1 MSDSIQP
8 DERGSN
14 CTTTESF
21 SDHGIDD
28 AVDLVTQTYYRLQA
42 GEQDQ
47 FSPDESFFDRLE
59 SAFIWAY
66 LGSVDEPGVPPH
78 VQMAIED
85 ARWFTREEFENW
97 PNADLRTDV
106 IPAFYQRVA
115 GFHCIYREQTL

>member
-1 MSDSIQP
+1 M
-8 DERGSN
+8 G
-14 CTTTESF
+14 TT
-21 SDHGIDD
+21 D
-28 AVDLVTQTYYRLQA
+28 YRLQA